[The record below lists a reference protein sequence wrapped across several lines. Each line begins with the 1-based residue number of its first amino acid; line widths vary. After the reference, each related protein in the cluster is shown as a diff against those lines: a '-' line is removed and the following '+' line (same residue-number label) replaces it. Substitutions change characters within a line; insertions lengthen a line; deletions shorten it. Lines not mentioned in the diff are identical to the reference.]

1 MRDRT
6 WDVDIPA
13 GIESGQRIRIA
24 GAGHAGE
31 AGAPAGDLYVLV
43 TVAGDERF
51 ERQGQDLVSVVRVPA
66 TLAMVG
72 GEVTAP
78 TLEGEREVKIP
89 AGTQAGHLMR
99 LKGLGLPSLRGGRRG
114 DQHVFVDI
122 QIPAKLNREQ
132 RRLATELH
140 DSLDGSRGRK

>member
-1 MRDRT
+1 
-6 WDVDIPA
+6 
-13 GIESGQRIRIA
+13 
-24 GAGHAGE
+24 
-31 AGAPAGDLYVLV
+31 
-43 TVAGDERF
+43 
-51 ERQGQDLVSVVRVPA
+51 VPA

-89 AGTQAGHLMR
+89 AGTQAGHLVR

-114 DQHVFVDI
+114 DQHVLVDI
-122 QIPAKLNREQ
+122 QIPAKLSREQ

-140 DSLDGSRGRK
+140 ESLDGVRGRK